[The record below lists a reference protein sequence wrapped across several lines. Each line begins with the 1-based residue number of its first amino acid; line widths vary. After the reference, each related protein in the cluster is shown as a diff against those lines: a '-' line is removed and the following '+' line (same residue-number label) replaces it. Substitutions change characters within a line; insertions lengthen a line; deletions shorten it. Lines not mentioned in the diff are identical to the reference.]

1 MCGIAGIIN
10 SSKTPI
16 DARQLEEISDFMQHR
31 GPDAQGFFTHQNVGL
46 AHNRLS
52 LLDLSTNA
60 NQPFK
65 NDTHA
70 LVFNGEIYNWKDLRS
85 ELEYAGSKFYTNSD
99 TEVLFI
105 ALTVWGLDYT
115 LSQLKG
121 MFAFAWY
128 ELQENKITL
137 VRDRVGIK
145 PLFYANIQNQFLFA
159 SEIKALCS
167 DLGMYDLNMHYLAQA
182 YYGVYETQ
190 RHISPFKQIQQL
202 EPGHYLQINTE
213 TLEITDKQWF
223 GLADWANET
232 DFRRREN
239 LSQNE
244 IRDEFA
250 HLFKKSV
257 DSMAVSDAP
266 MGAFVSGG
274 LDSSIVA
281 ATANRSDNL
290 QLFTAN
296 VVGKYSEFQAAQK
309 LANHINT
316 PLNEYKY
323 LPEYFIRDIVDATYQ
338 HDTPITL
345 FTNSVAFSGVAKLAR
360 EKNVKAVLTG
370 EGADEIFLG
379 YPQLLTRK
387 LDNLIQSPYNLING
401 IYKKIPGLSSYLKI
415 NTVDMQKEVIQQHLN
430 GYREK
435 TADAEALNAYQFLNS
450 QKEDL
455 RCQKITVN
463 MIHRHLHSLL
473 WRNDRMGMMHSIES
487 RFPFLDEEVL
497 KFGLNLPA
505 KFKIGRTNSIY
516 NWKHPFMMDKAVA
529 RNYASTILPKSLALK
544 KKFGFGVHGHAKAE
558 LKVDINFFR
567 NGFWQQA
574 CNMSNNALE
583 LMYKECSPK
592 LIAKLSSVEIWG
604 SLFVNKQNPDQVK
617 ERVNANFKLKV

>member
-1 MCGIAGIIN
+1 MCGIAGIITHSN
-10 SSKTPI
+10 NLV
-16 DARQLEEISDFMQHR
+16 DQNQLKLISDIMQHR
-31 GPDAQGFFTHQNVGL
+31 GPDAQGFYTNNNVGF

-65 NDTHA
+65 NEHYS
-70 LVFNGEIYNWKDLRS
+70 LVYNGEIYNWKAIRTELS
-85 ELEYAGSKFYTNSD
+85 ELNIPFHTSSD
-99 TEVLFI
+99 TEVLFQ
-105 ALTVWGLDYT
+105 ALNHWGVEKT
-115 LSQLKG
+115 LTKING

-128 ELQENKITL
+128 NIQENSVIL
-137 VRDRVGIK
+137 ARDRVGIK
-145 PLFYANIQNQFLFA
+145 PLFYANINNQILFA
-159 SEIKALCS
+159 SEIKALCT
-167 DLGMYDLNMHYLAQA
+167 DLGMFDLNMHYLAQA

-190 RHISPFKQIQQL
+190 RHISPFKQIKQL
-202 EPGHYLQINTE
+202 EPGHYLNINTQN
-213 TLEITDKQWF
+213 LEITDHQWF
-223 GLADWANET
+223 ALQDWADET
-232 DFRRREN
+232 AYRNREKK
-239 LSQNE
+239 SQNE

-250 HLFKKSV
+250 HLFKQSV

-274 LDSSIVA
+274 LDSSLVA
-281 ATANRSDNL
+281 ATANESDHL

-296 VVGKYSEFQAAQK
+296 VVGKYSEFQSAQK
-309 LANHINT
+309 LAQHLKS
-316 PLNEYKY
+316 PLNEYHY
-323 LPEYFIRDIVDATYQ
+323 LPEYFIRDIVDTTY
-338 HDTPITL
+338 HYDTPITL

-379 YPQLLTRK
+379 YPQLLTRR
-387 LDNLIQSPYNLING
+387 LDNLIQSPYKLING
-401 IYKKIPGLSSYLKI
+401 IYKKIPGLSSYLRI
-415 NTVDMQKEVIQQHLN
+415 NAVDMQKEVIQQHLN
-430 GYREK
+430 GYKEK
-435 TADAEALNAYQFLNS
+435 TADQEAMHAFSFLNE

-463 MIHRHLHSLL
+463 LIHRHLHSLL

-487 RFPFLDEEVL
+487 RFPFLDEEII
-497 KFGLNLPA
+497 KFALNLPG
-505 KFKIGRTNSIY
+505 KFKIGKTNNLY

-529 RNYASTILPKSLALK
+529 RNYASTILPKELALK

-567 NGFWQQA
+567 NGFWQNA
-574 CNMSNNALE
+574 CGMSNTSLE

-604 SLFVNKQNPDQVK
+604 SLFVNKENSELVK
-617 ERVNANFKLKV
+617 NRVESNFKMKI